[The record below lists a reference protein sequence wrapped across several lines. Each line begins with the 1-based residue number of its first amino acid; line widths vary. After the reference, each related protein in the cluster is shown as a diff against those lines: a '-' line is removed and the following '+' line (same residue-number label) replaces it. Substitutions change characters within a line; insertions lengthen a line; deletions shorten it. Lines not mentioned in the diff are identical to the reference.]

1 MTNTLPYLE
10 FQTAIARHQ
19 QPLSQLPEEA
29 QSEIRRDASRQWKLE
44 ERILKSPEALR
55 CPADPACVAQALE
68 TIRARYADRGSYLA
82 DLAANGL
89 DEALLTEALA
99 RELRVEAVL
108 ALVTSS
114 VPKVT
119 AQDAEI
125 FYWQHR
131 ARFEISEARQTRHIL
146 ITINEDLA
154 SNRRAEALARINAVA
169 AILAADLSAFADQA
183 MRHSECPTAMSG
195 GELGWVTRGQLYPEL
210 DAVLCEMHAGQLSAA
225 VESPLGF
232 HLLYCEAVREASF
245 HDFAEVADKL
255 VESLQKR
262 RDKQAHTEWL
272 KALKP
277 A

>member
-1 MTNTLPYLE
+1 MTATLPYLE

-19 QPLSQLPEEA
+19 QPLAQLPKDEQLA
-29 QSEIRRDASRQWKLE
+29 IRRDAARQWQLE
-44 ERILKSPEALR
+44 DRILKAPEALR

-89 DEALLTEALA
+89 DEVLLKEALA

-108 ALVTSS
+108 ALVVGN

-119 AQDAEI
+119 IQDAEI

-131 ARFEISEARQTRHIL
+131 ARFEIGEARQARHIL
-146 ITINEDLA
+146 ITINESLPD
-154 SNRRAEALARINAVA
+154 NRRTEVLARINAIA
-169 AILAADLSAFADQA
+169 ASLATDPTTFADQA
-183 MRHSECPTAMSG
+183 LRHSECPTALSG
-195 GELGWVTRGQLYPEL
+195 GELGWVARGQLYPEL
-210 DAVLCEMHAGQLSAA
+210 DVALFGMQAGQISTAL
-225 VESPLGF
+225 ESPLGF
-232 HLLYCEAVREASF
+232 HLLYCEAVREAGV

-262 RDKQAHTEWL
+262 RDKQAQTEWL
-272 KALKP
+272 KAL
-277 A
+277 